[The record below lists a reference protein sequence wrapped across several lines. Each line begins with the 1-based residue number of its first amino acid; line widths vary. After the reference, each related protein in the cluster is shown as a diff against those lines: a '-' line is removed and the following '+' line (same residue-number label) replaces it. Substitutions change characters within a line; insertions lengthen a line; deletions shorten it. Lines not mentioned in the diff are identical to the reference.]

1 MYSLHTLTL
10 SLLSFHLPPPPASY
24 WLEDGNGVG
33 NPIYPARDRPP
44 IPPPSLLLLSSF
56 FSSQLMATR
65 CLHLTIFPD
74 FGGSRHQICNHQ
86 PPLPSYELQFTPVTN
101 ADPLSFFIPTA
112 LVPPLCLLPR
122 PCPLLTVG
130 LIPPTVIPLSPIISC
145 LFPLLQPPF
154 QLGTLNPNC
163 IAFIEVAGAK
173 EEAKKVR
180 RS

>member
-1 MYSLHTLTL
+1 MASATPSIQRVTGLQTHPLT
-10 SLLSFHLPPPPASY
+10 
-24 WLEDGNGVG
+24 
-33 NPIYPARDRPP
+33 
-44 IPPPSLLLLSSF
+44 LLLLPKPINGDEMSP
-56 FSSQLMATR
+56 
-65 CLHLTIFPD
+65 LTIFPD
-74 FGGSRHQICNHQ
+74 FSGSRHQICNHQ

-101 ADPLSFFIPTA
+101 ADPLSFFIPAA

-122 PCPLLTVG
+122 PCPPLTVG

-145 LFPLLQPPF
+145 LFPLLQPLF
-154 QLGTLNPNC
+154 QLGTLNPKC